1 MIKYGLCVAVFLSAL
16 VGFPAMSQVVNVCND
31 NAEWPPYTFYPRD
44 NGKADKSSL
53 VGASYEAIKTIFQQ
67 AGMKMEMKMMPWKRC
82 LDEVHNFAT
91 KGQFELFMDGSSND
105 ERMSK
110 YLRTEAFYQ
119 TNQGYLYST
128 KKFPSGP
135 EVKKVSDLNKY
146 KVCGIAGYNYEP
158 YVKYGLTS
166 KIDTRTKSPKS
177 LLQKLTAGRCDIFLS
192 AIEPI
197 LGGNLVGQIT
207 FTPDIKYAVLNE
219 LPKTKFYGWVS
230 KGSPRSAQLVETINK
245 GLDKLKADG
254 ELDKIFKKYTSTGT
268 GF

>member
-1 MIKYGLCVAVFLSAL
+1 MNKYGMSVLLLLSAL
-16 VGFPAMSQVVNVCND
+16 VGFPAMSQVVNICND
-31 NAEWPPYTFYPRD
+31 NAEWPPYTFHPRD

-53 VGASYEAIKTIFQQ
+53 VGASYDTLKVIFQQ
-67 AGMKMEMKMMPWKRC
+67 AGMKMEMKMIPWKRC
-82 LDEVHNFAT
+82 LDEVQNYAK

-110 YLRTEAFYQ
+110 YIRTEAFYQ

-146 KVCGIAGYNYEP
+146 KVCGIAGYNYET
-158 YVKYGLTS
+158 YMKNGLTAE
-166 KIDTRTKSPKS
+166 IDTRAKSPKNV
-177 LLQKLTAGRCDIFLS
+177 LQKLSAGRCDIFLS

-219 LPKTKFYGWVS
+219 LPKTKFYAWVS
-230 KGSPRSAQLVETINK
+230 KGSPRSAQLVETINN
-245 GLDKLKADG
+245 GLNKLKADG
-254 ELDKIFKKYTSTGT
+254 ELDKIFKKYTATGT